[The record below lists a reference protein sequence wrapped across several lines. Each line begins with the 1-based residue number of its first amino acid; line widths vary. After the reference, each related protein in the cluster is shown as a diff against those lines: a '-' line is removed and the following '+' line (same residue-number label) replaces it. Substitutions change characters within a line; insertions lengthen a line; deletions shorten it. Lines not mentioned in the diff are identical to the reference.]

1 MNYYRT
7 FRDYKIKPLFLQ
19 RFNISDPISHAEKC
33 LEIAPSF
40 RKMFESGFYCRLD
53 MDIDGQKLRDTF
65 MWNKNEQLLT
75 PEQYAEV
82 ICDDLD
88 LNPINFVPSIA
99 AAIQQ
104 QLDSSSKDDFAS
116 AENLLKVKVQ
126 NYGEK

>member
-1 MNYYRT
+1 
-7 FRDYKIKPLFLQ
+7 
-19 RFNISDPISHAEKC
+19 
-33 LEIAPSF
+33 
-40 RKMFESGFYCRLD
+40 

-65 MWNKNEQLLT
+65 MWNKNEQLLS

-104 QLDSSSKDDFAS
+104 QLDSASKDDFTS
-116 AENLLKVKVQ
+116 AENLLKVIFSPFFAKLKQ
-126 NYGEK
+126 I

>member
-1 MNYYRT
+1 
-7 FRDYKIKPLFLQ
+7 
-19 RFNISDPISHAEKC
+19 
-33 LEIAPSF
+33 
-40 RKMFESGFYCRLD
+40 

-104 QLDSSSKDDFAS
+104 QLDSSSKADFAS
-116 AENLLKVKVQ
+116 AENLLKVKLHHCGHKMTNFWSIKMCG
-126 NYGEK
+126 NYVNRSRRTNVSLSS